1 VKPFL
6 LFYLLHLTFLFA
18 ENQDSLTYNN
28 NSAYQL
34 AVEDKLTTILE
45 KIKIYKS
52 VKEKEI
58 QTLKKKLANLAN
70 IEKKFKRYKKTKQ
83 KELKLLKHQLKTN
96 NQKLT
101 KCLNPQIPI
110 TTIIPSETPQ
120 SQLTVT
126 NVINENVSI
135 NKIIKNNTS
144 AEKLPWIKITVRDNL
159 NIYDLALKYYG
170 DAQQYEKIYTAN
182 QDIIGQDYQI
192 KNGMQLRLPMTESFE
207 KTSYILK

>member
-1 VKPFL
+1 MKPFL

-83 KELKLLKHQLKTN
+83 KELKLLKHRLKTS
-96 NQKLT
+96 NQKLS
-101 KCLNPQIPI
+101 KHLNYKIPI
-110 TTIIPSETPQ
+110 STTISSEVPQ
-120 SQLTVT
+120 NQPIVT
-126 NVINENVSI
+126 SVINENVSI
-135 NKIIKNNTS
+135 DKIIKNNTS
-144 AEKLPWIKITVRDNL
+144 AKKSPWIKITVRDNL